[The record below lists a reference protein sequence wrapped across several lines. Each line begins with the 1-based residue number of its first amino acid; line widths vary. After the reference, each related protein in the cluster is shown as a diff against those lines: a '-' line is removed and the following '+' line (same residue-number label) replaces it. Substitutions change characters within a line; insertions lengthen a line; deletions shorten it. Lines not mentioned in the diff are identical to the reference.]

1 MLTKRQSEI
10 VDVAMNLLVEEGMQ
24 KLTIRNVAQEVG
36 VSEAAIYRH
45 FESKHDLL
53 VKILTQLQNLI
64 IPIFQSSKPSVNGL
78 EEQLKYLVDSIFS
91 QIEEK
96 PAFAIFVFTE
106 EAFHTDAQLRPL
118 LKTML
123 FEMIAQLEQ
132 LITKNQE
139 NQKCRDDI
147 SASQLASILLG
158 LIRLEI
164 TSWHLSSGSYPLTQK
179 SLPLAK
185 TLATLMKK

>member
-10 VDVAMNLLVEEGMQ
+10 VDVAMNLFVEEGMQ
-24 KLTIRNVAQEVG
+24 KLTIRNIAQEVG

-53 VKILTQLQNLI
+53 VKILTKLQSLI
-64 IPIFQSSKPSVNGL
+64 IPIFQSSRLSINGL
-78 EEQLKYLVDSIFS
+78 EEQLKDLIDSIFS

-106 EAFHTDAQLRPL
+106 EAFHADAQLRPL
-118 LKTML
+118 LKRML

-147 SASQLASILLG
+147 SASQLANILLG

-164 TSWHLSSGSYPLTQK
+164 TSWHLSSGSYSLTQK